1 MTEKDANKDKLEEH
15 HEINKVPR
23 RYYVYAIT
31 GMVTAILTVSSMI
44 YGIASLYKKLEGKKV
59 EKVYV
64 YDVDRDG
71 RKDIVVQQQNRDLT
85 IFINRGYWNYKKI
98 DQVYAKESQLEEK
111 FKKDMSRLNKE
122 LGELEKELELQK

>member
-85 IFINRGYWNYKKI
+85 IFLNRGYWNYKTI